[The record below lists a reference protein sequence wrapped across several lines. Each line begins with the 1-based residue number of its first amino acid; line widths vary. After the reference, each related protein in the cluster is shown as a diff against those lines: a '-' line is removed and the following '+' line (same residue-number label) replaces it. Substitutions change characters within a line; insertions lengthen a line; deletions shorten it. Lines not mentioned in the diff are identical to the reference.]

1 MKGGRKRHDDTPR
14 GEARKRETTKRS
26 KDTKARS
33 GAARRGNEGNRR
45 ECRFLSPLR
54 TLRVLRGLNSCET
67 KPIRRVARC
76 LGGQLY
82 KQSQFGVFSSH
93 KGCHCEQT
101 NPICT
106 RREESVGQAPPY
118 RWLNC
123 AKQSQF
129 RRRRQEGQRLGRKGV
144 MVNMTS
150 DGPRQNKANSA
161 GRDAPGRT
169 ARGLLLGHDAPNK
182 PNFRLRRADETWG
195 TGPRAIVRHRLD
207 APLRETKPIRNK
219 SGEDAQPTK
228 SDCAKQSQFADRG
241 LGTDQQRDA
250 LHGPADRSQ
259 LHKQTQFPAAPGGT
273 GPGGR
278 GLWDVVQT
286 KPISDGVASVKFQ
299 V

>member
-1 MKGGRKRHDDTPR
+1 M
-14 GEARKRETTKRS
+14 
-26 KDTKARS
+26 
-33 GAARRGNEGNRR
+33 
-45 ECRFLSPLR
+45 
-54 TLRVLRGLNSCET
+54 NSCET

-129 RRRRQEGQRLGRKGV
+129 RRRRQEGQRLGQKGV

-182 PNFRLRRADETWG
+182 PNFRLRRADEAWG
-195 TGPRAIVRHRLD
+195 TGAVGCCP
-207 APLRETKPIRNK
+207 NK
-219 SGEDAQPTK
+219 AN
-228 SDCAKQSQFADRG
+228 FR
-241 LGTDQQRDA
+241 
-250 LHGPADRSQ
+250 RSFKCQ
-259 LHKQTQFPAAPGGT
+259 
-273 GPGGR
+273 
-278 GLWDVVQT
+278 V
-286 KPISDGVASVKFQ
+286 SSVKLETPCRRAGVSVQ
-299 V
+299 SSRRVGVRREQ